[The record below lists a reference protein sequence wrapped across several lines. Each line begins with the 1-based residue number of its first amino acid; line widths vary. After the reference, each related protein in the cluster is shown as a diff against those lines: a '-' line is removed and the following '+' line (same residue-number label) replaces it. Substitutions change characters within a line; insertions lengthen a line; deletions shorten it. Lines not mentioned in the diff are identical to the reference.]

1 MIGDEENTEFISEG
15 NKQEKNELK
24 VGSMKTDK
32 KSHVNNLIYFGATIA
47 FTCIIM
53 LLFWNVKK

>member
-1 MIGDEENTEFISEG
+1 MIGDEENTEFIGEV
-15 NKQEKNELK
+15 NKLGKNDSK
-24 VGSMKTDK
+24 VGGIKRDK

-53 LLFWNVKK
+53 LIFWNVKK